1 MTVKECAQDDHTPQQ
16 KGAKFMNYYLQD
28 VSNFTDPKDDEGV
41 LFGIPKWRKEKIL
54 SYASPSDRKLSLG
67 AWRLLEKSL
76 QLHGASAINVTVGA
90 NGKLQC
96 SGVQFNLSHSGSL
109 VLCAVGEG
117 AIGCDIELVKDNA
130 PFKVAERYFSEKERE
145 YVLDTAN
152 ASEKCRR
159 FYRLWTMK
167 ESYLKMSGEGICLSP
182 AHIEIDLNTLSVLRD
197 NTPMP
202 CKLQNFSYGN
212 YEISICEK

>member
-1 MTVKECAQDDHTPQQ
+1 
-16 KGAKFMNYYLQD
+16 
-28 VSNFTDPKDDEGV
+28 
-41 LFGIPKWRKEKIL
+41 
-54 SYASPSDRKLSLG
+54 
-67 AWRLLEKSL
+67 LEKSL

-109 VLCAVGEG
+109 VLCVVGEG

-130 PFKVAERYFSEKERE
+130 PLKVAERYFSEKERE
-145 YVLDTAN
+145 YIAGIADM
-152 ASEKCRR
+152 SEKCRR

-167 ESYLKMSGEGICLSP
+167 ESYLKMGGEGISLSP
-182 AHIEIDLNTLSVLRD
+182 AHIEIDLNTLSVLCD

-212 YEISICEK
+212 YEISICEM